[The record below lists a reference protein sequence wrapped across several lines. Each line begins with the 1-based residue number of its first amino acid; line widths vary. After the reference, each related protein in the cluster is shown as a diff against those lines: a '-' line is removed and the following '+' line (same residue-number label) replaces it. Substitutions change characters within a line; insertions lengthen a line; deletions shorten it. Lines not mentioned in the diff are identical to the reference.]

1 MDALSETKLENLHIS
16 SNDNDNR
23 NLIKNFTCSDNSL
36 NAIGNI
42 IFMDRS
48 CYIWVSCPDSCPSS
62 METLVVAMPTKFEPM
77 PITTSLFQSS
87 EDSNSNGIAQ
97 RVSKKF
103 NIQAFVCCNLPDTHI
118 ELLLVIEAKI
128 IQILQQEYEK

>member
-1 MDALSETKLENLHIS
+1 MDALSNTETKLENLNIS
-16 SNDNDNR
+16 PNDR
-23 NLIKNFTCSDNSL
+23 NLTKIFTCTENSL

-42 IFMDRS
+42 IFMDQS
-48 CYIWVSCPDSCPSS
+48 CYIWVSCPDSVPSS
-62 METLVVAMPTKFEPM
+62 METLVVAMPTKYEPM

-103 NIQAFVCCNLPDTHI
+103 NIQALVCCNLPDTHI

-128 IQILQQEYEK
+128 INILQEYFK